1 LRSKQKGQRRQK
13 WQKVFAFFALL
24 AFFISWLSQQNTF
37 LFPIIHLGLTVA
49 QMDFVFAI
57 PPHLSEIKM
66 SEDGKKDVAPS
77 LTGCVYNKI
86 RFKDWPAV
94 MASGLTLL
102 GGLL

>member
-57 PPHLSEIKM
+57 PPHLP
-66 SEDGKKDVAPS
+66 KKNGPDPRNRGVVPPLIS
-77 LTGCVYNKI
+77 FIYNKI
-86 RFKDWPAV
+86 RFRARLAI
-94 MASGLTLL
+94 MASGLTML